1 MTRRG
6 KIARLPQPI
15 REQGNTRFE
24 GERTRD
30 GHADRFGAAC
40 AAIEAAA
47 TATDPNR
54 IFAQII

>member
-1 MTRRG
+1 MT
-6 KIARLPQPI
+6 AS
-15 REQGNTRFE
+15 GNTRFE

-30 GHADRFGAAC
+30 GHADRFWAAC

-47 TATDPNR
+47 TYTDPNR